1 MEGISVE
8 TVVRDG
14 DYSLHGI
21 CPFAAF
27 ETIQKKCSWLLEI
40 TELTGGTVNFCVDIF
55 SEVMI

>member
-14 DYSLHGI
+14 DYSLRGF

-27 ETIQKKCSWLLEI
+27 ETIQKKCICLLGI
-40 TELTGGTVNFCVDIF
+40 MELTGGTVNF
-55 SEVMI
+55 